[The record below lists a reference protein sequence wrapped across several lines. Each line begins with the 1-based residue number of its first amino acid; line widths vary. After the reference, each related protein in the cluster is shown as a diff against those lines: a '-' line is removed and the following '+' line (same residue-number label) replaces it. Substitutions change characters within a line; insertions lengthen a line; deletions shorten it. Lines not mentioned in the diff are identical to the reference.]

1 MVRAKTPTDEK
12 FEKQDFNLF
21 EAIAAIDK
29 KDYGYYDR
37 LTPEQQR
44 KFVPFMMLHWIV
56 DLFIIAP
63 LSIAIG
69 WFARGYFG

>member
-1 MVRAKTPTDEK
+1 MPKS
-12 FEKQDFNLF
+12 FNHWKNICKLHWK
-21 EAIAAIDK
+21 EIVTLSVA
-29 KDYGYYDR
+29 
-37 LTPEQQR
+37 
-44 KFVPFMMLHWIV
+44 LHWIV